1 MPRRRLRDA
10 GGLVFHILNRGVR
23 RQQIFFCAAD
33 YAAFE
38 RVLREALHR
47 VPTRLLDYSLM
58 PNHWHLVLWPEEA
71 ELPRFMH
78 WLTLTHAKRWH
89 EAHGST
95 GTGHVYQNCYRAV
108 PVQTDVHLL
117 TLLRYVERNPVRAH
131 LVERAEDWRWGSLW
145 RRCNFCEDVPLT
157 EWPILQPRDWLR
169 IVNEPQT
176 ARELAE
182 IQAALKKGR
191 PIGEPEWNSAMAE
204 RFGLRLRSGGRPRK
218 PK

>member
-23 RQQIFFCAAD
+23 RQQIFFGDAD

-38 RVLREALHR
+38 RVLAEALHR
-47 VPTRLLDYSLM
+47 IPTRLLDYCVM
-58 PNHWHLVLWPEEA
+58 PNHWHFVLWPEIDEI
-71 ELPRFMH
+71 PRFMH

-89 EAHGST
+89 ESHGST
-95 GTGHVYQNCYRAV
+95 GTGHVYQNHYHAV
-108 PVQTDVHLL
+108 PVQSELHLL

-145 RRCNFCEDVPLT
+145 RRCNFREDLPLA
-157 EWPILQPRDWLR
+157 EWPILPPPDWIR

-176 ARELAE
+176 GRELAE
-182 IQAALKKGR
+182 IQMALKLGR
-191 PIGEPEWNSAMAE
+191 PIGDADWSSEMAK
-204 RFGLRLRSGGRPRK
+204 RFGLPVRGRGRPRK
-218 PK
+218 